1 MLKSAALL
9 SFFSIV
15 AAAQDMS
22 ARFEQII
29 QHYVSNHQFMGS
41 VLVAKGNETLLD
53 KGYGSADLEWNIPN
67 SPAGKFRLGSI
78 TKQFTAACILL
89 LEERGKLK
97 VQDPVKKYV
106 PDAPP
111 SWDRITVYNLL
122 THTSGVPNFTNFPDY
137 RNSEATATTPQQL
150 LDRFKGKPLDFEPGT
165 KWSYSNSGY
174 VLLGYIIEKVSGE
187 SYQLFLQENVFN
199 PLGMKDSG
207 YDSNSAVIP
216 YRVSGYSHG
225 PDGIENA
232 GYINMT
238 VPFSAGG
245 LYSTTED
252 MLRWHRGLFGGK
264 LLSAASLQKMTTPF
278 KNDYAM
284 GLMVETRNGRRVIS
298 HGGGIEG
305 FNTAASYWPDEKLS
319 VIALANLN
327 SQAPDEIANYLAAVV
342 HGEPVTLPSE
352 RKETRLSAEALKPY
366 VGVYEYQPGLNLT
379 ITQDDD
385 HLMAQ
390 MTGQP
395 QLRLYA
401 ESPTKFF
408 WKEVDAQVEFARDAS
423 GRVSGATIHQGGHDL
438 VLHRR

>member
-1 MLKSAALL
+1 VLKSVPLL
-9 SFFSIV
+9 FFFSV
-15 AAAQDMS
+15 LTAAQDMS

-41 VLVAKGNETLLD
+41 VLVAKGDETLLD
-53 KGYGSADLEWNIPN
+53 RGYGSANLEWNVPN
-67 SPAGKFRLGSI
+67 SPTGKFRLGSI

-89 LEERGKLK
+89 LEERGKLN
-97 VQDPVKKYV
+97 VQDAVKKYV

-111 SWDRITVYNLL
+111 AWDKITIYHLL
-122 THTSGVPNFTNFPDY
+122 THTSGIPNFTNFPDY
-137 RNSEATATTPQQL
+137 RTSEAASSTPQQL
-150 LDRFKGKPLDFEPGT
+150 VDRFKSKPLDFEPGT

-174 VLLGYIIEKVSGE
+174 VLLGYILEKVSGE
-187 SYQLFLQENVFN
+187 SYQRFLQENIFN

-207 YDSNSAVIP
+207 YDSNSAVILH
-216 YRVSGYSHG
+216 RVSGYTPS

-238 VPFSAGG
+238 IPFSAGG

-252 MLRWHRGLFGGK
+252 MLRWHRALFGGK
-264 LLSAASLQKMTTPF
+264 LLSSASLQKMTTPF

-305 FNTAASYWPDEKLS
+305 FNTAAAYWPDEKLS

-327 SQAPDEIANYLAAVV
+327 GQTPDEIANDIAAIV
-342 HGEPVTLPSE
+342 HGEQVTLPSE
-352 RKETRLSAEALKPY
+352 RKETTLSAEALKPY
-366 VGVYEYQPGLNLT
+366 LGVYEYQPGLNLT
-379 ITQDDD
+379 ITRDGD
-385 HLMAQ
+385 HLVAQ
-390 MTGQP
+390 LTGQP
-395 QLRLYA
+395 QLRIYP

-408 WKEVDAQVEFARDAS
+408 WKEVDAQIEFAKDSS
-423 GRVSGATIHQGGHDL
+423 GKVTGATLHQGGRDV
-438 VLHRR
+438 VLHRK

>member
-1 MLKSAALL
+1 VLKSIALL
-9 SFFSIV
+9 SFFSIL
-15 AAAQDMS
+15 AAAQDTN

-29 QHYVSNHQFMGS
+29 QYYVSNHQFMGS
-41 VLVAKGNETLLD
+41 VLVAKGDQTLLD
-53 KGYGSADLEWNIPN
+53 RGYGSADLEWNVPN
-67 SPAGKFRLGSI
+67 SPTGKFRLGSI

-89 LEERGKLK
+89 LEKRGKLN

-111 SWDRITVYNLL
+111 SWDKITIYHVL

-137 RNSEATATTPQQL
+137 RSSEAMATTPQQL
-150 LDRFKGKPLDFEPGT
+150 LDRFKNKPLDFEPGT

-174 VLLGYIIEKVSGE
+174 VLLGYIIEKVSGG
-187 SYQLFLQENVFN
+187 SYQRFLQENIFN

-207 YDSNSAVIP
+207 YDSNSAVILH
-216 YRVSGYSHG
+216 RVSGYTRG

-252 MLRWHRGLFGGK
+252 LLRWHRGLFGGK
-264 LLSAASLQKMTTPF
+264 VLSAASLQKMTTPF
-278 KNDYAM
+278 KNNYAM
-284 GLMVETRNGRRVIS
+284 GLMVETHHGRRVIS

-305 FNTAASYWPDEKLS
+305 FNTAASYWPDDKLS
-319 VIALANLN
+319 VIVLANLN
-327 SQAPDEIANYLAAVV
+327 GQAPDEIANDLAAVV
-342 HGEPVTLPSE
+342 HGEQVTLPSE
-352 RKETRLSAEALKPY
+352 RKGTELSAEALKPY

-379 ITQDDD
+379 ITQDKG

-390 MTGQP
+390 LTGQP
-395 QLRLYA
+395 QLHIYP

-408 WKEVDAQVEFARDAS
+408 WKEVDAQIEFTKDLS
-423 GRVSGATIHQGGHDL
+423 GKVTGATIHQGGHDL